1 MRGFGVT
8 WPGTEHAH
16 RLLNPRIFTNWGNQ
30 MRTIK
35 QYLEAAK
42 ARKENGEAGFSLV
55 ELIVVVVILG
65 ILAAVAIPIFNGIQD
80 QARQSS
86 LESIVGNGAA
96 QTASDIAQGNEANI
110 DPNLTALAT
119 QSDDQLPGI
128 ALVNTGGTNIDDYCI
143 SGTSTDITT
152 PVTSGPGC

>member
-1 MRGFGVT
+1 
-8 WPGTEHAH
+8 
-16 RLLNPRIFTNWGNQ
+16 

-65 ILAAVAIPIFNGIQD
+65 ILAAVAIPIFNGIQT

-86 LESIVGNGAA
+86 LESIVGNAAA

-110 DPNLTALAT
+110 DTNLAALAT
-119 QSDDQLPGI
+119 QSADQLPGI
-128 ALVNTGGTNIDDYCI
+128 DLENTGGTNIDDYCI